1 MKKQLLERRTLKW
14 NTQDLYWIVMFL
26 SWTLR
31 WDIQV
36 SDFFTFIC
44 CSRLTWDT
52 HKVVYNKTIL
62 FVRCHIVTHL
72 SLLHMIIKI
81 DNISGNEKA
90 IAAKESVQDGMNPLQ
105 LFIFT
110 NVICCSTLQLCT
122 CYFSSLSIATS
133 YSIKETNWLI
143 NKKMCVLLSAVFK
156 HLRMR
161 KSDILKTCWKSKF
174 LGKKIWR
181 NTLTLKSKKVQGILV
196 KIVYFGITFSCFL
209 CTKPRLRFL
218 LKCFSFFKR

>member
-143 NKKMCVLLSAVFK
+143 NKKCVFFYLLFLNIYEWEKVTFWKPVGKVNSLERKFEEILWRAKRYKVYWWKLFILALPSAVFCVQN
-156 HLRMR
+156 RV
-161 KSDILKTCWKSKF
+161 SD
-174 LGKKIWR
+174 
-181 NTLTLKSKKVQGILV
+181 
-196 KIVYFGITFSCFL
+196 
-209 CTKPRLRFL
+209 
-218 LKCFSFFKR
+218 FF